1 VNNDPENRI
10 PTHPGE
16 ILLEDGPM
24 KKTVL
29 VTGGSSGIGTAIVK
43 LFAEKDFRVLFTY
56 NSRKESAQKI
66 VEQLEPFDVQMFH
79 FSQGNLSSQEA
90 LLAKL
95 PDRIDVLINN
105 AAVGSA
111 TVKRISDD
119 RFVQDRKMFEINALG
134 VLWLTEAI
142 IPKMTENGGKI
153 INISSV
159 GGGIFHFP
167 GFLLA
172 DGMSKAAL
180 TFMTKQLAAEHA
192 HTKIDVFAICP
203 GATDTDM
210 FQSSTLNKLS
220 DDQRKAFVE
229 ALPKKRLIHPG
240 EVALICEF
248 LSQEHSTVMHGAV
261 IDCSLGL
268 GVSPGMIKK

>member
-1 VNNDPENRI
+1 MLVNEVMR
-10 PTHPGE
+10 
-16 ILLEDGPM
+16 GPAVEMGSGNM

-29 VTGGSSGIGTAIVK
+29 VTGGSSGIGTSIVK
-43 LFAEKDFRVLFTY
+43 LFAEKGFRVFFTY
-56 NSRKESAQKI
+56 NSRKESAREI
-66 VEQLEPFDVQMFH
+66 VDKLEPYDVRMVH
-79 FSQGNLSSQEA
+79 FSQGNLESQEM
-90 LLAKL
+90 LLAQL
-95 PDRIDVLINN
+95 PERIDVLINN

-111 TVKRISDD
+111 TVKRLSDNKYE
-119 RFVQDRKMFEINALG
+119 QDRKMFQINALG

-142 IPKMTENGGKI
+142 IPKMMANGGKI

-167 GFLLA
+167 GFLLS

-192 HTKIDVFAICP
+192 HTKIDIFAVCP

-210 FQSSTLNKLS
+210 FQSSTLNKLT
-220 DDQRKAFVE
+220 DTQRTEFVE
-229 ALPKKRLIHPG
+229 SLPKKRLIHPD
-240 EVALICEF
+240 EIALICEF
-248 LSQEHSTVMHGAV
+248 LSLEHSTVMHGAV
-261 IDCSLGL
+261 IDSSLGL

>member
-1 VNNDPENRI
+1 
-10 PTHPGE
+10 
-16 ILLEDGPM
+16 M

-29 VTGGSSGIGTAIVK
+29 VTGGSSGIGTSIVN
-43 LFAEKDFRVLFTY
+43 LFAEKGFRVIFTY
-56 NSRKESAQKI
+56 NSKKEPAQKI
-66 VEQLEPFDVQMFH
+66 VDQLKPHDVQMYH
-79 FSQGNLSSQEA
+79 FSQGNLDSQKA
-90 LLAKL
+90 LLAQL

-111 TVKRISDD
+111 TVKRLSDD
-119 RFVQDRKMFEINALG
+119 KYEQDRKMFEINALG

-142 IPKMTENGGKI
+142 IPRMIQNGGKI

-167 GFLLA
+167 GFMLS

-180 TFMTKQLAAEHA
+180 TLMTKQLAAEHI
-192 HTKIDVFAICP
+192 HTGIDIFAVCP

-210 FQSSTLNKLS
+210 FQSSTLNKLT
-220 DDQRKAFVE
+220 DEQRAEFI
-229 ALPKKRLIHPG
+229 AYLPKKRLIHPD
-240 EVALICEF
+240 EIALICEF

-261 IDCSLGL
+261 IDASLGL
-268 GVSPGMIKK
+268 GGSPGMIRK

>member
-1 VNNDPENRI
+1 
-10 PTHPGE
+10 
-16 ILLEDGPM
+16 M
-24 KKTVL
+24 KKNVL
-29 VTGGSSGIGTAIVK
+29 VTGGSSGIGTSIVE
-43 LFAEKDFRVLFTY
+43 LFAKKNYRVLFTY
-56 NSRKESAQKI
+56 NSRKEPAQKM
-66 VEQLEPFDVQMFH
+66 VDQLHSYEVQMFH
-79 FSQGNLSSQEA
+79 FSQGNLESQEK
-90 LLAKL
+90 LLEQL

-111 TVKRISDD
+111 TVKRLSDNKYE
-119 RFVQDRKMFEINALG
+119 QDRKMFEINALG

-142 IPKMTENGGKI
+142 IPRMMENGGKI

-167 GFLLA
+167 GFVLA

-192 HTKIDVFAICP
+192 HTKIDIFAICP

-210 FQSSTLNKLS
+210 FQSSTLNKLTVE
-220 DDQRKAFVE
+220 QRKAFVE
-229 ALPKKRLIHPG
+229 ALPKKRLIDAD
-240 EVALICEF
+240 EIALICEF
-248 LSQEHSTVMHGAV
+248 LCQEHSTVMHGAV
-261 IDCSLGL
+261 IDASLGL

>member
-1 VNNDPENRI
+1 
-10 PTHPGE
+10 
-16 ILLEDGPM
+16 M

-29 VTGGSSGIGTAIVK
+29 VTGGSSGIGTSIVK
-43 LFAEKDFRVLFTY
+43 LFAEKGFRVIFTY

-66 VEQLEPFDVQMFH
+66 VDQLQDYDVQMFH
-79 FSQGNLSSQEA
+79 FSQGNLESQEA
-90 LLAKL
+90 LLAAL
-95 PDRIDVLINN
+95 PGRIDVLINN

-111 TVKRISDD
+111 TVKRLSDD
-119 RFVQDRKMFEINALG
+119 KYEQDRKMFEINALG

-142 IPKMTENGGKI
+142 IPRMIENGGKI

-167 GFLLA
+167 GFVLA

-180 TFMTKQLAAEHA
+180 THMTRQLAAEHA
-192 HTKIDVFAICP
+192 HTKIDIFAVCP

-220 DDQRKAFVE
+220 DDQRKKFVAE
-229 ALPKKRLIHPG
+229 LPKKRLIDPA
-240 EVALICEF
+240 EIALICEF
-248 LSQEHSTVMHGAV
+248 LTQEHSAVMHGAV
-261 IDCSLGL
+261 IDASLGL
-268 GVSPGMIKK
+268 GGSPGMIKK

>member
-1 VNNDPENRI
+1 
-10 PTHPGE
+10 
-16 ILLEDGPM
+16 
-24 KKTVL
+24 
-29 VTGGSSGIGTAIVK
+29 
-43 LFAEKDFRVLFTY
+43 
-56 NSRKESAQKI
+56 
-66 VEQLEPFDVQMFH
+66 MFH
-79 FSQGNLSSQEA
+79 FSQGNLASQEA
-90 LLAKL
+90 LLAQL

-111 TVKRISDD
+111 TVKRLSDNKYE
-119 RFVQDRKMFEINALG
+119 QDRKMFEINALG

-142 IPKMTENGGKI
+142 IPRMMENGGKI

-167 GFLLA
+167 GFVLA

-192 HTKIDVFAICP
+192 HTKIDIFAICP

-210 FQSSTLNKLS
+210 FQSSTLNKLTVE
-220 DDQRKAFVE
+220 QRKAFVE
-229 ALPKKRLIHPG
+229 ALPKKRLIDAD
-240 EVALICEF
+240 EIALICEF
-248 LSQEHSTVMHGAV
+248 LSQEHSTVLHGAV
-261 IDCSLGL
+261 IDASLGL

>member
-1 VNNDPENRI
+1 
-10 PTHPGE
+10 
-16 ILLEDGPM
+16 M

-29 VTGGSSGIGTAIVK
+29 VSGGSSGIGTSIVK
-43 LFAEKDFRVLFTY
+43 LFAKEGFRVLFTY
-56 NSRKESAQKI
+56 HSRMESARKI
-66 VEQLEPFDVQMFH
+66 VDQLGAYDVQMFH
-79 FSQGNLSSQEA
+79 FSQGNLASQEA
-90 LLAKL
+90 LLAQL

-111 TVKRISDD
+111 TVKRLSDNKYE
-119 RFVQDRKMFEINALG
+119 QDRKMFEINALG

-142 IPKMTENGGKI
+142 IPRMMENGGKI

-167 GFLLA
+167 GFVLA

-192 HTKIDVFAICP
+192 HSKIDIFAICP

-210 FQSSTLNKLS
+210 FQSSTLNKLT

-229 ALPKKRLIHPG
+229 ALPKKRLIDAD
-240 EVALICEF
+240 EIALICEF
-248 LSQEHSTVMHGAV
+248 LCQEHSTVMHGAV
-261 IDCSLGL
+261 IDASLGL

>member
-1 VNNDPENRI
+1 
-10 PTHPGE
+10 
-16 ILLEDGPM
+16 M

-29 VTGGSSGIGTAIVK
+29 VTGGSSGIGTSIVK
-43 LFAEKDFRVLFTY
+43 LFAKKGFRVLFTY
-56 NSRKESAQKI
+56 NSRKESAQEI
-66 VEQLEPFDVQMFH
+66 IDQLGPYDVQMFH
-79 FSQGNLSSQEA
+79 FAQGNLESQEG
-90 LLAKL
+90 LLAQL

-111 TVKRISDD
+111 TVKRLSDNKYE
-119 RFVQDRKMFEINALG
+119 QDRKMFEINALG
-134 VLWLTEAI
+134 VLWLTEGI
-142 IPKMTENGGKI
+142 IPKMMHNGGKI

-192 HTKIDVFAICP
+192 HTKIDIFAICP

-210 FQSSTLNKLS
+210 FQSSTLNKLT
-220 DDQRKAFVE
+220 DDQRKNFVE
-229 ALPKKRLIHPG
+229 NLPKKRLIHPD
-240 EVALICEF
+240 EIALICEF

-261 IDCSLGL
+261 IDSSLGL

>member
-1 VNNDPENRI
+1 
-10 PTHPGE
+10 
-16 ILLEDGPM
+16 M
-24 KKTVL
+24 KKIVL

-43 LFAEKDFRVLFTY
+43 LFARNDYRVLFTY
-56 NSRKESAQKI
+56 NSRSESAQKI
-66 VEQLEPFDVQMFH
+66 VDQLRVYDVQTFH
-79 FSQGNLSSQEA
+79 FSQGNLESQEK
-90 LLAKL
+90 LLAQL

-111 TVKRISDD
+111 TVKRLSDNK
-119 RFVQDRKMFEINALG
+119 FEQDRKMFEINALG
-134 VLWLTEAI
+134 VLWLTEGI
-142 IPKMTENGGKI
+142 IPRMMENGGKI

-167 GFLLA
+167 GFVLA

-192 HTKIDVFAICP
+192 HTKIDIFAICP

-220 DDQRKAFVE
+220 DAQRETFIE
-229 ALPKKRLIHPG
+229 DLPKKRLIHPH
-240 EVALICEF
+240 EIALICEF
-248 LSQEHSTVMHGAV
+248 LCQDHSTVMHGAV
-261 IDCSLGL
+261 IDSSLGL

>member
-1 VNNDPENRI
+1 
-10 PTHPGE
+10 
-16 ILLEDGPM
+16 M

-29 VTGGSSGIGTAIVK
+29 VTGGSSGIGKSIVNLLATK
-43 LFAEKDFRVLFTY
+43 GFAVLFTY
-56 NSRKESAQKI
+56 NAKKESAQQI
-66 VEQLEPFDVQMFH
+66 VEQLAPYEVQMFH
-79 FSQGNLSSQEA
+79 FTQGNLPSQEA
-90 LLAKL
+90 LLAQL

-111 TVKRISDD
+111 TVKRLSDD
-119 RFVQDRKMFEINALG
+119 KYEQDRKMFEINALG

-142 IPKMTENGGKI
+142 LPRMREHGGKI

-159 GGGIFHFP
+159 GGGIFHYP

-180 TFMTKQLAAEHA
+180 TFMTRQLAAEHA
-192 HTKIDVFAICP
+192 HTNIDIFAVCP

-210 FQSSTLNKLS
+210 FQSSTLNKLTG
-220 DDQRKAFVE
+220 DQRKEFIA
-229 ALPKKRLIHPG
+229 ALPKKRLIHPD
-240 EVALICEF
+240 EIALICEY
-248 LSQEHSTVMHGAV
+248 LCHEHSTVLHGAV
-261 IDCSLGL
+261 IDASLGL

>member
-1 VNNDPENRI
+1 
-10 PTHPGE
+10 
-16 ILLEDGPM
+16 M

-29 VTGGSSGIGTAIVK
+29 VSGGSSGIGTSIVK
-43 LFAEKDFRVLFTY
+43 LFAEEGFRVLFTY
-56 NSRKESAQKI
+56 HSRKESAQRI
-66 VEQLEPFDVQMFH
+66 VDQLGAYDVQTFH
-79 FSQGNLSSQEA
+79 FSQGNLESQEA
-90 LLAKL
+90 LLAQL

-111 TVKRISDD
+111 TVKRLSDD
-119 RFVQDRKMFEINALG
+119 KYEQDRKMFEINALG

-142 IPKMTENGGKI
+142 IPRMMENGGKI

-167 GFLLA
+167 GFVLA

-192 HTKIDVFAICP
+192 HTKIDIFAVCP

-210 FQSSTLNKLS
+210 FQSSTLNKLT

-229 ALPKKRLIHPG
+229 ALPKKRLIDPD
-240 EVALICEF
+240 EIALICEF
-248 LSQEHSTVMHGAV
+248 LSQEHSTVLHGAV
-261 IDCSLGL
+261 IDASLGL
-268 GVSPGMIKK
+268 GVSPEMIKK

>member
-134 VLWLTEAI
+134 V
-142 IPKMTENGGKI
+142 
-153 INISSV
+153 
-159 GGGIFHFP
+159 
-167 GFLLA
+167 
-172 DGMSKAAL
+172 
-180 TFMTKQLAAEHA
+180 
-192 HTKIDVFAICP
+192 
-203 GATDTDM
+203 
-210 FQSSTLNKLS
+210 
-220 DDQRKAFVE
+220 
-229 ALPKKRLIHPG
+229 
-240 EVALICEF
+240 
-248 LSQEHSTVMHGAV
+248 
-261 IDCSLGL
+261 
-268 GVSPGMIKK
+268 

>member
-1 VNNDPENRI
+1 
-10 PTHPGE
+10 
-16 ILLEDGPM
+16 M

-29 VTGGSSGIGTAIVK
+29 ITGGSSGIGTSLVE
-43 LFAEKDFRVLFTY
+43 LFARKGFRVLFTY
-56 NSRKESAQKI
+56 NSNRESAQKI
-66 VEQLEPFDVQMFH
+66 VDQLQPHDVHMFH
-79 FSQGNLSSQEA
+79 FSQGNLESQEA
-90 LLAKL
+90 LLAQL
-95 PDRIDVLINN
+95 PDRIDILINN

-111 TVKRISDD
+111 TVKRLSDD
-119 RFVQDRKMFEINALG
+119 KYEQDRKMFEINALG

-142 IPKMTENGGKI
+142 IPKMIENGGKI

-167 GFLLA
+167 GFVLA

-192 HTKIDVFAICP
+192 HTKIDIFAICP

-210 FQSSTLNKLS
+210 FQSSTLNKLT
-220 DDQRKAFVE
+220 DDERKEFV
-229 ALPKKRLIHPG
+229 AYLPKKRLIHPD
-240 EVALICEF
+240 EIALICEF
-248 LSQEHSTVMHGAV
+248 LTQENSSVMHGAV
-261 IDCSLGL
+261 IDASLGL

>member
-1 VNNDPENRI
+1 
-10 PTHPGE
+10 
-16 ILLEDGPM
+16 M

-29 VTGGSSGIGTAIVK
+29 VTGGSSGIGTAIVSV
-43 LFAEKDFRVLFTY
+43 FAEKGFRVLFTY
-56 NSRKESAQKI
+56 RSRKDSAQKI
-66 VEQLEPFDVQMFH
+66 VDQLEPYDVQMFH
-79 FSQGNLSSQEA
+79 FSQGDIESQER

-95 PDRIDVLINN
+95 PDRVDVLINN

-111 TVKRISDD
+111 TVKRLSENKYE
-119 RFVQDRKMFEINALG
+119 QDRKMFEINTLG

-142 IPKMTENGGKI
+142 IPRMMEHGGKI
-153 INISSV
+153 INVSSV

-167 GFLLA
+167 GFSLA

-192 HTKIDVFAICP
+192 HTKIDIFAICP

-220 DDQRKAFVE
+220 DDQRKIFIE
-229 ALPKKRLIHPG
+229 ALPKERLIHPD
-240 EVALICEF
+240 EIALICAF
-248 LSQEHSTVMHGAV
+248 LAQEQSTVMHGAV